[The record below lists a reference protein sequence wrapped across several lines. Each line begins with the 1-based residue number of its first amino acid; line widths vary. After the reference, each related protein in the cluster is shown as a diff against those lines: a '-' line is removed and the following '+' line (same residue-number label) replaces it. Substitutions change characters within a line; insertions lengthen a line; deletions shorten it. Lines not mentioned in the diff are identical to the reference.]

1 MLSRIRSLRLVGS
14 RDMSFCFKICLNFPF
29 FFLKEGRTVAS
40 VLHDFVFWEFIGK
53 VV

>member
-1 MLSRIRSLRLVGS
+1 MLSRIRSLRLFGS
-14 RDMSFCFKICLNFPF
+14 RDMSFCFCLNFPF